1 MPPKSYVWLCA
12 LVGLTIATAPA
23 RASVEADIDLSAQQM
38 VVTIDGAYYA
48 TWAVSTARRGYVTP
62 VGSYQ
67 PYLLRRM
74 HYSSKY
80 ENAPMPHSVFFRG
93 DYAIHGT
100 DYVKSLGRPA
110 SHGCIRLRPENAAE
124 LYTLVLQHGFDH
136 TRIRI
141 RR

>member
-1 MPPKSYVWLCA
+1 L
-12 LVGLTIATAPA
+12 LVTTVGA
-23 RASVEADIDLSAQQM
+23 RASVDAEIDLSSQRM
-38 VVTIDGAYYA
+38 VVTIDGTYYA
-48 TWAVSTARRGYVTP
+48 TWPVSTARRGYVTP
-62 VGSYQ
+62 VGSFR

-136 TRIRI
+136 TSIRI

>member
-1 MPPKSYVWLCA
+1 MFPKSYVWVAA
-12 LVGLTIATAPA
+12 LVGLAIATGPA
-23 RASVEADIDLSAQQM
+23 QASVEADIDLSTQQM

-48 TWAVSTARRGYVTP
+48 TWSVSTARRGYVTP
-62 VGSYQ
+62 VGSFQ

-100 DYVKSLGRPA
+100 DYVKSLGKPA

-141 RR
+141 RK

>member
-1 MPPKSYVWLCA
+1 MVCA
-12 LVGLTIATAPA
+12 LVGLLAPTVGA
-23 RASVEADIDLSAQQM
+23 RASVDAEIDLSSQRM
-38 VVTIDGAYYA
+38 VVTIDGTYYA
-48 TWAVSTARRGYVTP
+48 TWPVSTARRGYVTP
-62 VGSYQ
+62 VGSFR

-110 SHGCIRLRPENAAE
+110 SHGCVRLRPENAAE

-136 TRIRI
+136 TSIRI

>member
-1 MPPKSYVWLCA
+1 MPSRLCVLVWA
-12 LVGLTIATAPA
+12 LVGLLVSTVGA
-23 RASVEADIDLSAQQM
+23 RASVDAEIDLSSQRM
-38 VVTIDGAYYA
+38 IVTIDGAYYA
-48 TWAVSTARRGYVTP
+48 TWPVSTARRGYVTP
-62 VGSYQ
+62 VGSFR

-136 TRIRI
+136 TSIRI

>member
-1 MPPKSYVWLCA
+1 VLVWA
-12 LVGLTIATAPA
+12 LVGLLVSTVGA
-23 RASVEADIDLSAQQM
+23 RASVDAEIDLSSQRM
-38 VVTIDGAYYA
+38 IVTIDGAYYA
-48 TWAVSTARRGYVTP
+48 TWPVSTARRGYVTP
-62 VGSYQ
+62 VGSFR

-136 TRIRI
+136 TSIRI

>member
-1 MPPKSYVWLCA
+1 MPPRLCVLVCA
-12 LVGLTIATAPA
+12 LVGLLALTVGA
-23 RASVEADIDLSAQQM
+23 RASVEADIDLSSQRM
-38 VVTIDGAYYA
+38 VVTIDGMYYA
-48 TWAVSTARRGYVTP
+48 TWPVSTARRGYVTP
-62 VGSYQ
+62 VGSFR

-100 DYVKSLGRPA
+100 NYIKSLGRPA

-136 TRIRI
+136 TSIRI

>member
-1 MPPKSYVWLCA
+1 MPSRLCVLVWA
-12 LVGLTIATAPA
+12 LVGLLVSTVGA
-23 RASVEADIDLSAQQM
+23 RASVDAEIDLSSQRM
-38 VVTIDGAYYA
+38 IVTIDGAYYA
-48 TWAVSTARRGYVTP
+48 TWPVSTARRGYVTP
-62 VGSYQ
+62 VGSFR

-100 DYVKSLGRPA
+100 NYIKSLGRPA

-136 TRIRI
+136 TSIRI